1 MIFENVTKKEI
12 REMSWNDALELLMDG
27 AKSHL
32 KGAGCGPG
40 HQIPVGKE
48 KHNLIV
54 AMAKAHYKRWK
65 VYPDYVESTT
75 TTKI

>member
-1 MIFENVTKKEI
+1 MSYYEVTKKEI

-48 KHNLIV
+48 KHDLIV
-54 AMAKAHYKRWK
+54 AMAKAHYKRWGY
-65 VYPDYVESTT
+65 YPDYVE
-75 TTKI
+75 